1 MHWTTPAQPPR
12 RLCDVHAARARSR
25 TPPTRYLHQSEA
37 GHSIRTP
44 VSRFQQLMISV
55 VPSLTPRERAALKGR
70 AHALEPIVQ
79 VGQAGLT
86 DAVVAETDRALAAHE
101 LIKVRVGGADREERA
116 ALVDALAA
124 RTDAAVVQ
132 SVGKIVVL
140 WRPRAEHEDE

>member
-1 MHWTTPAQPPR
+1 MP
-12 RLCDVHAARARSR
+12 VHLS
-25 TPPTRYLHQSEA
+25 
-37 GHSIRTP
+37 
-44 VSRFQQLMISV
+44 
-55 VPSLTPRERAALKGR
+55 PRERSALKGR
-70 AHALEPIVQ
+70 AHALEPVVQ

-116 ALVDALAA
+116 ALIDALAI

-140 WRPRAEHEDE
+140 WRPRAEDEDE